1 MVRGRS
7 RCRSHE
13 VSCNPAA
20 ASLLQGAN
28 MILSIRSLH
37 TLSMAIWISSLCSSL
52 LPHAKIHAC
61 WSTSDCNLS
70 WEQLI
75 SKKNQRY
82 VDGSV
87 NGDRQS
93 KVGKYRLIQVRGFWL
108 SVGWPKEMKREKIR
122 KRKRKGQDSGRNGST
137 STGKR
142 GEMEWVR

>member
-87 NGDRQS
+87 NGWQTI
-93 KVGKYRLIQVRGFWL
+93 KGWEIQVRGFWL
-108 SVGWPKEMKREKIR
+108 SVGWPKDRDEKIR

-142 GEMEWVR
+142 GKMEWVR